1 MAVPQEIKD
10 VKRPSSTVIKE
21 SFGRYFVVKRTS
33 QRIKGKKNPQTVDLG
48 TIGEIIN
55 GEYVEIRKEPKKI
68 TDKKKINI
76 KTYGS
81 SFVTYKVSKDLH
93 KDLKE
98 VFEIDDANKL
108 YVIALLRVIENDI
121 KNRDIKL
128 AYDTSYISELIPNV
142 HLSENTISTFLR
154 DMGLEYISI
163 RKFLE
168 KRASRFKDSTQVIDG
183 TLKEDNSDV
192 NTLSE
197 YSRKGRIK
205 GSKDISL
212 MYSFDLTTKEP
223 ITMKAYSGN
232 MLDLRAVSDFITDFK
247 PNNSLLVMDKGFYS
261 TSNIKLFKSIS
272 GLSYI
277 IPLQRNSKILKEN
290 NMYDGI
296 SNSGV
301 VDDKNIL
308 YKKVKINEDT
318 YLYSFRDPYLSANEE
333 IAYLN
338 NHKNNDD
345 YEIKKKE
352 FGVISF
358 ETNKDI
364 DPIEVY
370 KAYESRWEIETLF
383 KMFKDILDLD
393 TENVHSDY
401 SLITSEFINYLS
413 VIIAQ
418 RLKKTFKE
426 IKLTN
431 KNKTIADTYSF
442 KQVMRYLSKI
452 KAIKFKGTKWDI
464 NYPANVKYIE
474 ELGQSLC
481 IGD

>member
-33 QRIKGKKNPQTVDLG
+33 QRVKGKKNPKTIDLG

-98 VFEIDDANKL
+98 VFNNSDADKL
-108 YVIALLRVIENDI
+108 YVISLLRVIENDI

-128 AYDTSYISELIPNV
+128 AYDTSYISE
-142 HLSENTISTFLR
+142 
-154 DMGLEYISI
+154 
-163 RKFLE
+163 
-168 KRASRFKDSTQVIDG
+168 
-183 TLKEDNSDV
+183 
-192 NTLSE
+192 
-197 YSRKGRIK
+197 
-205 GSKDISL
+205 
-212 MYSFDLTTKEP
+212 
-223 ITMKAYSGN
+223 

-338 NHKNNDD
+338 NNKNNDD

-418 RLKKTFKE
+418 RLKKKFKE